1 MYSRVY
7 IYIIIIINRI
17 SLSGSGIYQVIFSS
31 VTIWSALIGRIFLHR
46 YLNTKQWLAIIF
58 VTFGL
63 YISTRGD
70 SNKALTS
77 NTLLGMLSSLFGTIL
92 FAGSYILGDYL
103 QTNANVSPRDI
114 CIRVGS
120 YYTLAIMIYIL
131 LYTVPNFKLLVYDK
145 VIQSNGKLSMILF
158 VYILTVISQT
168 IHGFAFFSCLGNVGA
183 VSTGTVS
190 GLRAIIVFFLSSYLF
205 CSYTIYFSI
214 I

>member
-1 MYSRVY
+1 
-7 IYIIIIINRI
+7 
-17 SLSGSGIYQVIFSS
+17 
-31 VTIWSALIGRIFLHR
+31 
-46 YLNTKQWLAIIF
+46 
-58 VTFGL
+58 
-63 YISTRGD
+63 
-70 SNKALTS
+70 
-77 NTLLGMLSSLFGTIL
+77 MLSSLFGTIL

-103 QTNANVSPRDI
+103 QTNANISPRDI

-131 LYTVPNFKLLVYDK
+131 IYTVPNFKILVYDK

-205 CSYTIYFSI
+205 CSYKIFLYFINLYRRQASQCLTIYKEISSFMVLSGVGYYI
-214 I
+214 YESSRTKPIKTIS